1 MFSYCTYVGFMQLNT
16 LISMLIL
23 HTLKQSAPHRF
34 VPSTHISIYI
44 HTYTYICMHVH
55 TYVHMY
61 KNIRTD
67 ARISIMPIGCHRAG
81 TDRQAQAGHHNWT
94 PLGSTHKCK
103 HFLYIFLFDFFF
115 AIRLPLWILII
126 IFMLRPSWLMT
137 SSCKLKLEHKR
148 QQTRKKLANFRLI
161 FLSNLHVNLWCSPS
175 SAVCLLHC
183 AFFFFLDIARKVE
196 MINFVKT
203 V

>member
-23 HTLKQSAPHRF
+23 HTLKPSAPHRF

-81 TDRQAQAGHHNWT
+81 TDRQAGRPSQLNSSRFHT
-94 PLGSTHKCK
+94 QMQTFSIYFP
-103 HFLYIFLFDFFF
+103 FDFIFF
-115 AIRLPLWILII
+115 CNTLT
-126 IFMLRPSWLMT
+126 FMDFNNYIYA
-137 SSCKLKLEHKR
+137 SSKLVDDKQL
-148 QQTRKKLANFRLI
+148 
-161 FLSNLHVNLWCSPS
+161 
-175 SAVCLLHC
+175 
-183 AFFFFLDIARKVE
+183 
-196 MINFVKT
+196 
-203 V
+203 